1 MLKMRAFAAVLV
13 FALAGNAASQ
23 QADGDAPVVVDLRG
37 EWVGTNELDARLF
50 DLFGNVVDAALNG
63 GRVCDADWPLVRQHQ
78 AELKR
83 ALADATPA
91 TGRLVL
97 LHAVAANSLPD
108 VRRLLEG
115 GASRDDPWSTALHT
129 AAHFADPP
137 MLEYLVAHGFGIEE
151 FGGANG
157 PALFIAASEN
167 RLDNVAWLV
176 EHGADVNA
184 ANRQGEHPLL
194 VYALMCRDQKLVDY
208 LLAAGAKPDEK
219 AREVAARVGLS
230 VGD

>member
-1 MLKMRAFAAVLV
+1 LLKTSTFAAVLA
-13 FALAGNAASQ
+13 FALAGNAAAQ
-23 QADGDAPVVVDLRG
+23 PADGDVPIVVDLYG
-37 EWVGTNELDARLF
+37 EWVGTDELDARLF
-50 DLFGNVVDAALNG
+50 DLASNVAGAASNG
-63 GRVCDADWPLVRQHQ
+63 GLCAADWPLVRQRQ

-97 LHAVAANSLPD
+97 LHAVTANSLPD

-115 GASRDDPWSTALHT
+115 GASRDDPWSTPLHA

-137 MLEYLVAHGFGIEE
+137 MPEYLVAHGFGIEE

-167 RLDNVAWLV
+167 RLDNVTWLV

-184 ANRQGEHPLL
+184 ANRQGQRPLL
-194 VYALMCRDQKLVDY
+194 LYALLCRDQKLIDY
-208 LLAAGAKPDEK
+208 LLAAGAKPDAK

>member
-1 MLKMRAFAAVLV
+1 MRAFAAVLV
-13 FALAGNAASQ
+13 FICAGSAVSQ
-23 QADGDAPVVVDLRG
+23 PADRAAPVVVDVYG
-37 EWVGTNELDARLF
+37 EWVSSDALDIRLW
-50 DLFGNVVDAALNG
+50 DLAANVVGAALNG
-63 GRVCDADWPLVRQHQ
+63 GRLCDADWPLVRQRQ
-78 AELKR
+78 AELRR
-83 ALADATPA
+83 ALSDATPA

-97 LHAVAANSLPD
+97 LHSVTANSLSD
-108 VRRLLEG
+108 VQRLIEG
-115 GASRDDPWSTALHT
+115 GAARDDPWGTVLHS
-129 AAHFADPP
+129 AARFADPP

-194 VYALMCRDQKLVDY
+194 RYALMCRDQELIDY
-208 LLAAGAKPDEK
+208 LLAAGAKPDAK
-219 AREVAARVGLS
+219 TREVAARVGLS
-230 VGD
+230 VAD